1 MNISL
6 ENVNK
11 VSALLT
17 VKLEKADYQEAVDK
31 SLKSFRKKANIPGFR
46 PGMVPVGLIKKQYGK
61 AILVEEVNKILQNKV
76 YEYIRENKV
85 NMLGEPLPDEEKQKP
100 INFDTEETFE
110 FLFDV
115 ALAPEFEVD
124 LTSKDKID
132 YYTIEVSDEM
142 LEKQIKAYTQRNGKY
157 EQVDLYQDNDML
169 KGLLAEL
176 DENGN
181 TKEGGIQV
189 EGAVM
194 MPSYIKNDDQKAIFA
209 NAKKNDVLV
218 FNPDKA
224 YEGQEALVASLLKIE
239 KEKAAEVKNDFSFQ
253 VEEITRFV
261 EGELNQEIFDQ
272 VFGKDTVKTVDEF
285 KAKIKEMMAQQ
296 FVSDSDYKFLVDV
309 RDYLTKAIGKLE
321 FPDELLK
328 KIMLLNNKDKGE
340 AFVNENYDKS
350 IEELTWSLIK
360 DKLVAANSIK
370 IEQADVENVA
380 KSVTRAQFAQYGM
393 MNPPEELISKYAE
406 DMLKKEGQIDGLV
419 NRAVEEKLAV
429 ALKGKVT
436 LNNKNISL
444 EDFNK
449 LFEK

>member
-6 ENVNK
+6 ENVDK

-31 SLKSFRKKANIPGFR
+31 SLKTFRKKANLPGFR
-46 PGMVPVGLIKKQYGK
+46 PGMVPMGLIKKQYGK

-85 NMLGEPLPDEEKQKP
+85 NMLGEPLPNEDKQKP
-100 INFDTEETFE
+100 INFETDEEFE

-115 ALAPEFEVD
+115 ALAPEFEAD
-124 LTSKDKID
+124 ITSKDKID
-132 YYTIEVSDEM
+132 YYTIEVSDDM
-142 LEKQIKAYTQRNGKY
+142 VEKQVKMYTQRNGKY
-157 EQVDLYQDNDML
+157 EQVDAYQENDML

-176 DENGN
+176 NADG
-181 TKEGGIQV
+181 TVKEEGIQV
-189 EGAVM
+189 EGAVL
-194 MPSYIKNDDQKAIFA
+194 MPSYLKNDEQKAIFA

-224 YEGQEALVASLLKIE
+224 YEGQASLIASLLKVD
-239 KEKAAEVKNDFSFQ
+239 KEKAAEIKADFSFQ

-261 EGELNQEIFDQ
+261 DGELNQEIFDQ

-285 KAKIKEMMAQQ
+285 KAKIKEMLAQQ
-296 FVSDSDYKFLVDV
+296 LVSDSDYKFLIDV
-309 RDYLTKAIGKLE
+309 RDYMTKKIGKLE
-321 FPDELLK
+321 FPDALLK
-328 KIMLLNNKDKGE
+328 RIMILNNKEKGE

-360 DKLVAANSIK
+360 DKLVAANDIK
-370 IEQADVENVA
+370 VEQADVVEVA
-380 KSVTRAQFAQYGM
+380 KNVTRAQFAQYGM
-393 MNPPEELISKYAE
+393 MNPPEELINKYAE
-406 DMLKKEGQIDGLV
+406 DMLKKEDQVDGLV
-419 NRAVEEKLAV
+419 NRAVEVKLAA
-429 ALKGKVT
+429 ALKGKAA
-436 LNNKNISL
+436 LKNKNISL